1 MTFPASPR
9 QVAKIYH
16 RLDELLAVAAQHY
29 QWKVLPAI
37 EVRFDLKGKAAGQ
50 MQARGKQIILRFN
63 PILMAQNFDHF
74 VQVAVGHELAHAV
87 AYLQYGKKI
96 QPHGKEWQ
104 QVMALFEL
112 PPDRCHDYDTSQSQ
126 VRRLRRFRYRCACR
140 EHELTIIRHRRI
152 QSGQQQYFCKGCRQ
166 PLIPMEGDDRS

>member
-16 RLDELLAVAAQHY
+16 RLGELLAVAAQHY
-29 QWKVLPAI
+29 QWKALPAI

-50 MQARGKQIILRFN
+50 MQALGKQIILRFN

-166 PLIPMEGDDRS
+166 PLIPMEGDDQS